1 MTLGGLGQNL
11 RKLAKIFLLLA
22 KDLLVLLP
30 RQIFQVA
37 RQGFVSGLP
46 QSEACFVFGHDESRK
61 WFVGKENT

>member
-1 MTLGGLGQNL
+1 VTLEYLRQNL
-11 RKLAKIFLLLA
+11 RNLAKIFLLLA

-46 QSEACFVFGHDESRK
+46 QSEACFVFGHVESRK
-61 WFVGKENT
+61 WFVEKENI